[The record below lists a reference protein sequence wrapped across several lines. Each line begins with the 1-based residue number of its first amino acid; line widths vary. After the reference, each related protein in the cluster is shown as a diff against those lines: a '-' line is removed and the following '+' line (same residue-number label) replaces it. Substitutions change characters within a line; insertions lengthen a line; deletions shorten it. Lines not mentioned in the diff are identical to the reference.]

1 MDIPTT
7 TKLTYT
13 KGKAGKT
20 FTEYKLNEA
29 LEYPKLLRIS
39 EKEEKYFLSI
49 IQGNK
54 WVQFPLYTTE
64 HFDFY
69 GVSVPLQGVGN
80 LDSLFIIYF
89 KPSLSLIEVRIW
101 ENVNIERGNMA
112 ELNELINL
120 IIYQF

>member
-20 FTEYKLNEA
+20 FTEYKLNETGN
-29 LEYPKLLRIS
+29 YPKLLRIS
-39 EKEEKYFLSI
+39 EKNEKLYLSI
-49 IQGNK
+49 KQGDK
-54 WVQFPLYTTE
+54 WVQSLMRTTDSF
-64 HFDFY
+64 HFY
-69 GVSVPLQGVGN
+69 GASVPFKGAE
-80 LDSLFIIYF
+80 SLLVAYF
-89 KPSLSLIEVRIW
+89 KPSLSLLEVRIW
-101 ENVNIERGNMA
+101 EDVTAARGNMA